1 MRPIVRIRTD
11 GVSPVVAEILLVA
24 ITVVLAAVVYLMASG
39 ILTGHTESVPVVA
52 FAPGVTFT
60 GGSHNVTLMIGGTSQ
75 NLYPFNYE
83 FNLKVDAAYGVP
95 TQFAASRTAANVTIG
110 GTLYRVTW
118 TDADGAGAGEGAA
131 ARLGRRQG
139 KYPFAF
145 HPGELLGEHRL
156 RSGRYAPAAQDA

>member
-118 TDADGAGAGEGAA
+118 TDADGAGTVT
-131 ARLGRRQG
+131 QG
-139 KYPFAF
+139 DRIDVTGNGVSLPVNTAF
-145 HPGELLGEHRL
+145 EFILLWHDGTTLTTASWHT
-156 RSGRYAPAAQDA
+156 